1 MDVEDG
7 EIRIRRLIFIIM
19 SNLLTQ
25 EDKTYLQRVGRY
37 LRSMGM
43 DYGEIDFEMESDDEE
58 IWSDPEYYPT
68 HFVNNYTAE
77 IPTGLKPILTK
88 IITYVNENN
97 LFGDLPSEGY
107 MDYQNFDIVIDAR
120 RGEISLIHRWSWVS
134 EGGSTGIEYE
144 DILSEWEEKGI
155 FDDIQIPEDQYLR
168 LGYNGG
174 GDDGYIDL
182 NFDNHH
188 GSPVPTEIEEWCYKE
203 LEENFGGWEINEG
216 SQGEIQFNF
225 DTKVVELGHSYN
237 TIDNSSDT
245 LWEEDF
251 KS

>member
-43 DYGEIDFEMESDDEE
+43 DYGEILFEMEPDEDN
-58 IWSDPEYYPT
+58 IWSDPKYYPDY
-68 HFVNNYTAE
+68 FVNNYTAE
-77 IPTGLKPILTK
+77 IPSGLHPILTK
-88 IITYVNENN
+88 IITYVNQKN

-107 MDYQNFDIVIDAR
+107 MDYQSFDINIDAR
-120 RGEISLIHRWSWVS
+120 KGEINLTHSWTWIS
-134 EGGSTGIEYE
+134 EGGATGIEYE

-168 LGYNGG
+168 LGYSGG
-174 GDDGYIDL
+174 GDEGYIDS
-182 NFDNHH
+182 NFDN
-188 GSPVPTEIEEWCYKE
+188 GSPVPTEIEEWCYQE
-203 LEENFGGWEINEG
+203 LQENFGGWEINEG
-216 SQGEIQFNF
+216 SQGEFEFNF
-225 DTKVVELGHSYN
+225 KTKVVELGHSYN
-237 TIDNSSDT
+237 TQDNSSDT

>member
-43 DYGEIDFEMESDDEE
+43 DYGEIDFEMESDDDE

-107 MDYQNFDIVIDAR
+107 MDYQNFDIFIDAR
-120 RGEISLIHRWSWVS
+120 RGEISLNHRWSWVS
-134 EGGSTGIEYE
+134 EGGTTGIEYE

-155 FDDIQIPEDQYLR
+155 LDDIRIPEDQYLT
-168 LGYNGG
+168 LKYNGG
-174 GDDGYIDL
+174 GDEGYIDS
-182 NFDNHH
+182 NFGN
-188 GSPVPTEIEEWCYKE
+188 GSPVPTKIEEWCYQQ

-216 SQGEIQFNF
+216 SQGEFQFDF

-237 TIDNSSDT
+237 TQDNSSDT